1 MAVDD
6 NDIQTKLKDL
16 DNRIQLAGK
25 TVHDL
30 QMLRARFFN
39 VQKKEDGTVK
49 VDEQTDRSITTARRQ
64 IIYDQAVTD
73 FNALP

>member
-6 NDIQTKLKDL
+6 NDIQTKLRDL
-16 DNRIQLAGK
+16 DNRIQMAGK

-49 VDEQTDRSITTARRQ
+49 VDEQTDRSITTERRQ
-64 IIYDQAVTD
+64 TIYDQAVTD
-73 FNALP
+73 FNLLQ